1 MSKIDRLDIRQLR
14 ILQALLREKNVSRV
28 AQQVGLTQQAVSDQ
42 LRKLRD
48 IFDDRLFLRKSNGL
62 IPTPMAEQLAEKI
75 DHVLQGFDQLLETET
90 FDPALISSTYVI
102 AATDYAQQVVLP
114 ELIANIRQQA
124 PLLKIILLDLDIDRL
139 PEAMAAG
146 KVNLVIAFPDFV
158 PSSYPCITLFT
169 EQHVCVAAKNSPLA
183 GKTLSLKDIA
193 NEPQIIASPSR
204 PNFRGSIDSWF
215 DQFGLERN
223 VVISAPCFSVVPG
236 LLEKTDAI
244 AFLPS
249 RALLGTNLATIEL
262 KEDLLDFDVIA
273 AWHPRSNQD
282 ALHNWMLDLLKQE

>member
-1 MSKIDRLDIRQLR
+1 MSKLNRLDIKQLR

-42 LRKLRD
+42 LKKLRD

-62 IPTPMAEQLAEKI
+62 ISTPTAENLGEKI
-75 DHVLQGFDQLLETET
+75 DKILQNFDQLLDAET
-90 FDPALISSTYVI
+90 FDPALVSSTYVI

-114 ELIANIRQQA
+114 ELIAKIRRQA

-146 KVNLVIAFPDFV
+146 KVNLVVAFPDFV
-158 PSSYPCITLFT
+158 PSAYPCITLFT
-169 EQHVCVAAKNSPLA
+169 EQHVCVVAKNSPFA
-183 GKTLSLKDIA
+183 GKTLSLQDIA
-193 NEPQIIASPSR
+193 SQPQIIASPSR
-204 PNFRGSIDSWF
+204 PNFRGSIDNWF
-215 DQFGLERN
+215 DKFGLERN

-249 RALLGTNLATIEL
+249 RALHDSNLAMIEL
-262 KEDLLDFDVIA
+262 KETLMSFDVIT

-282 ALHNWMLDLLKQE
+282 ALHNWIVDLLKEE